1 MERPKR
7 QAKASRKYDDDGEL
21 LGLQQRS
28 CLLGFLPES
37 AHAHS
42 CCVLS
47 HDPDFVIP
55 EEAAKMYWEA
65 NSRKVYRVLTHKD
78 IKNSLKDTDVYIL
91 WPDDGVWYMA
101 EVEQVGRDVTFL

>member
-1 MERPKR
+1 
-7 QAKASRKYDDDGEL
+7 
-21 LGLQQRS
+21 
-28 CLLGFLPES
+28 
-37 AHAHS
+37 
-42 CCVLS
+42 VLS

-101 EVEQVGRDVTFL
+101 EVEQVGADGTCY

>member
-1 MERPKR
+1 MMTTV
-7 QAKASRKYDDDGEL
+7 
-21 LGLQQRS
+21 S
-28 CLLGFLPES
+28 CFGCSSAPACWGFLPES

-42 CCVLS
+42 CCLLL

-91 WPDDGVWYMA
+91 WPDDGIWYMA
-101 EVEQVGRDVTFL
+101 EVEQVRLSLLYAFL